1 MGLLQGGQRG
11 EVCCGAFAAETDVGA
26 ERVLNGE
33 PGRQAGS
40 LPDMRDQGGAG
51 AESIRSRLSSLVSGE
66 GTSNSNGVSA
76 GAVCIMDY

>member
-40 LPDMRDQGGAG
+40 LPDMRDQGGGPVPKASDQDCRALL
-51 AESIRSRLSSLVSGE
+51 AEKGRQTLTE
-66 GTSNSNGVSA
+66 SA
-76 GAVCIMDY
+76 PVQCA